1 MPASPD
7 RTRRQVRLSRALG
20 IPLTPKA
27 ERLMEN
33 RPYPPGMHG
42 RSRRRNESDF
52 AVRLREKQRL
62 RAQYGIREKQM
73 RRAVDEAKRSGRRTG
88 DVLVELLERRLDA
101 VVLRAGLAR
110 TTAQARQAVTHHHV
124 LVDGRRVDKP
134 SYRVAPGQTVSIAP
148 RSREKLPFQVAAA
161 GGHADAAAAGACL
174 PRRPPR
180 RPRGHPARPAGARAG
195 PDPLRRLQGR
205 GVLRPLRPP
214 GRAVTTAPGGG
225 LVRW

>member
-20 IPLTPKA
+20 IALTPKA
-27 ERLMEN
+27 ARLMEN
-33 RPYPPGMHG
+33 RPYPPGEHG

-52 AVRLREKQRL
+52 AVRQREKQRL

-73 RRAVDEAKRSGRRTG
+73 RRAVEEAKRSSRQTG

-124 LVDGRRVDKP
+124 LVDGKRVDRP

-161 GGHADAAAAGACL
+161 GGHAEVLPQVPAYLDVRLEELAVTLLAA
-174 PRRPPR
+174 
-180 RPRGHPARPAGARAG
+180 PARELVPIQCDVAKVVEFYAR
-195 PDPLRRLQGR
+195 
-205 GVLRPLRPP
+205 
-214 GRAVTTAPGGG
+214 
-225 LVRW
+225 

>member
-33 RPYPPGMHG
+33 RPAPPGMHG

-73 RRAVDEAKRSGRRTG
+73 RRAVEEAKRSSRRTG

-101 VVLRAGLAR
+101 IVLRAGLAR

-148 RSREKLPFQVAAA
+148 RSRDKVPFQVAAA
-161 GGHADAAAAGACL
+161 GGHAELL
-174 PRRPPR
+174 PQVPAYLDVRLADLEVTLLAPPALELVPIR
-180 RPRGHPARPAGARAG
+180 CEVSKVVEFYAR
-195 PDPLRRLQGR
+195 
-205 GVLRPLRPP
+205 
-214 GRAVTTAPGGG
+214 
-225 LVRW
+225 